1 MRRLLGVYWILPA
14 VIFVTCACGGL
25 AFAQAEN
32 AQEVVTIVE
41 GGTGAGTE
49 SVQGENISLDLRGV
63 EITELFKIISRR
75 SNLNIIPSSQ
85 VKGRVN
91 IFLNNISV
99 EDAIEVILVS
109 QNLAVERK
117 KDILYVMTETEY
129 QQIFGK
135 KYYEKRKL
143 KIFKIT
149 AADPQ
154 AVFTV
159 FGQIKSDIGKI
170 IIDPASATVIVIDI
184 PEVISDMEKAL
195 AKIDQLQPKQVFE
208 LNYAKA
214 EDIQGEVSKVLT
226 TGTSTLQVDSRMNK
240 LVISDL
246 PEKMALVEDV
256 ISAFDE
262 PTPQVFIE
270 AEIVQVSLS
279 DKYEYG
285 IAWERL
291 FNEGRFHVF
300 NISSK
305 FYGSF
310 PLSNAS
316 TFGSTKQ
323 GQISIGTL
331 TNDSYSAIMQFLQT
345 IGKTNVLSRPRIAA
359 LNNEEA
365 KILIGTREAFTTGT
379 LSQAESTTVTSE
391 SIEFVDVG
399 VKLNVVPTITHDD
412 FIIMKI
418 KPEVSIVKEYLTT
431 SVLQSRVPIVETSE
445 IETIVKVKDGSMILI
460 GGLIKK
466 EKTYAHQGIPV
477 LADLPW
483 IGALFHSKKDEWKK
497 TELII
502 FLRPRIITGESTRL
516 VKEDTVEVD
525 KDISITRS
533 LKGFQ
538 R

>member
-1 MRRLLGVYWILPA
+1 M
-14 VIFVTCACGGL
+14 
-25 AFAQAEN
+25 
-32 AQEVVTIVE
+32 
-41 GGTGAGTE
+41 
-49 SVQGENISLDLRGV
+49 
-63 EITELFKIISRR
+63 
-75 SNLNIIPSSQ
+75 
-85 VKGRVN
+85 
-91 IFLNNISV
+91 
-99 EDAIEVILVS
+99 
-109 QNLAVERK
+109 
-117 KDILYVMTETEY
+117 
-129 QQIFGK
+129 
-135 KYYEKRKL
+135 
-143 KIFKIT
+143 
-149 AADPQ
+149 
-154 AVFTV
+154 
-159 FGQIKSDIGKI
+159 
-170 IIDPASATVIVIDI
+170 
-184 PEVISDMEKAL
+184 
-195 AKIDQLQPKQVFE
+195 
-208 LNYAKA
+208 
-214 EDIQGEVSKVLT
+214 LT

-246 PEKMALVEDV
+246 PEKMALVKDV

-291 FNEGRFHVF
+291 FNEGRFHGF

-323 GQISIGTL
+323 GQVSIGTL